1 MTDCKGTDTDIVI
14 PSHHQGLPV
23 VEIGDEAFSSASITS
38 VIMPD
43 SVTRIGTQA
52 FNSCSKLASV
62 TFSKNLATIGDYA
75 FYGTSFTS
83 LILPSSL
90 TEVGTSAF
98 ENCGSNVNNVRDGYN
113 YLPSESNP
121 YFLLVGPV
129 STSISSASIAA
140 DVELICGGVFN
151 DCRNLT
157 SFSVDSASTRF
168 STDGKAL
175 FNQDKTA
182 LVCYACGAGTTYT
195 IPATVTAIRG
205 YAFESC
211 SSLTS
216 VIFPSALISI
226 GNYAFDSSGLA
237 AVEFPSTLTSIGEG
251 AFTFCQI
258 ASLVL
263 PSAVASIGEAA
274 FIGCALS
281 SISVDAANVSFVSD
295 GKALYNKNKT
305 EIIQYAIGS
314 ADTSYTL
321 PDSLTKIGMGAFGGA
336 TSLTSITL
344 PDSLVKIGMEAF
356 IYCVALT
363 SIALPK
369 SVVSLGKQ
377 VFLHDQA
384 LASITVDPANVN
396 FAGDGKALYNKD
408 KTEILQYAIGLKDT
422 SYELP
427 ATLTTIDPRA
437 FYGAKALTSLTLPS
451 SLTSIGDSAFYNC
464 MGLTTLT
471 YLGSKAD
478 WAKVS
483 LGVSWNVNS
492 SIKSITCND
501 GTITL

>member
-90 TEVGTSAF
+90 VEVGTAAF
-98 ENCGSNVNNVRDGYN
+98 ENCGSNVNNVRDGHN

-216 VIFPSALISI
+216 VVFPSALISI

-237 AVEFPSTLTSIGEG
+237 AVEFPSTLTSIGE
-251 AFTFCQI
+251 
-258 ASLVL
+258 
-263 PSAVASIGEAA
+263 AV

-305 EIIQYAIGS
+305 EVFQYAVGS
-314 ADTSYTL
+314 TDTSYTL

-344 PDSLVKIGMEAF
+344 PDSLVQIGTEAF
-356 IYCVALT
+356 IYCFALT

-369 SVVSLGKQ
+369 TVMSIGKQ
-377 VFLHDQA
+377 VFLYDQA
-384 LASITVDPANVN
+384 LASITVDPTNVN
-396 FAGDGKALYNKD
+396 FASDGKALYNKD

-427 ATLTTIDPRA
+427 SSLTTIDPTA

-478 WAKVS
+478 WAKIS